1 MGTYLKLNVND
12 IYDLNSDVLP
22 VLDTVK
28 VSAKKY
34 HVLEK
39 NTSFQVE
46 ILDKDFDKKKY
57 TISVNGNRYFV
68 SINDDLDIII
78 NSLGL
83 TSKTSHKEN
92 EVKAPMPGLIID
104 VSVEEGQKVKEGDS
118 LLVLEAMKMEST
130 FTSPKEGIIQSIS
143 VSKGDTVEKG
153 QLLVKIE

>member
-1 MGTYLKLNVND
+1 MSTAFKLNVND
-12 IYDLNSDVLP
+12 IYNLNSDALP
-22 VLDTVK
+22 ILDAVK
-28 VSAKKY
+28 KSANSY

-39 NTSFQVE
+39 NTSFQIE

-57 TISVNGNRYFV
+57 TISVNGNKYSV
-68 SINDDLDIII
+68 TIIDDLDIII
-78 NSLGL
+78 DDLGL

-104 VSVEEGQKVKEGDS
+104 VSIEEGQKVKEGDA

-130 FTSPKEGIIQSIS
+130 FTSPKEGIVQSIS
-143 VSKGDTVEKG
+143 VKKGDTVEKG